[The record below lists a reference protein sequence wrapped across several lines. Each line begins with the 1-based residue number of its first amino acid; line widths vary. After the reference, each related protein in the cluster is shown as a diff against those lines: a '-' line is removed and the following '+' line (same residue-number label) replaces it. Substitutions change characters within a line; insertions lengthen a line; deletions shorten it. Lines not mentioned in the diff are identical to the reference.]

1 MELWVDKY
9 KPVTAKEILSQGTA
23 VSEVAAWLSQWRPG
37 KALFLV
43 GPPGTGKT
51 LIAEVAA
58 KERGWMLSQIN
69 ASDERNSEAI
79 EKALSEASKDRTLFH
94 SGKIIFI
101 DEIDGISSGDRGGI
115 GAIAKIIKGSRFPI
129 ILAANDP
136 YLPKLQPLRIISKV
150 VKLSRV
156 DIRSIEKRMKEICD
170 NEGVKAEGDV
180 LKNLARWSSGDLRS
194 AINDLQ
200 MMCEGRNEIS
210 EDDFESLGFRER
222 ETNIFA
228 VLPTV
233 FRSKNINAA
242 RKAISSCDKDPDE
255 IFWWVENN
263 IPQEFTDPESLANAL
278 DMLSKADLFRQ
289 KVSQQQNWRFRMHMI
304 DMLAGISLA
313 GETTHA
319 YVAYRSPD
327 RFALLS
333 RLKFKKAEMG
343 AVYAKL
349 SAYTHSPQKIVKN
362 EYLPYL
368 KIILSGK
375 AKETVE
381 TRQGVELTNEEVKA
395 IVSG

>member
-23 VSEVAAWLSQWRPG
+23 VSEVLRWLEAWKPG
-37 KALFLV
+37 KALLLA
-43 GPPGTGKT
+43 GPSGTGKT
-51 LIAEVAA
+51 LIAEVMA
-58 KERGWMLSQIN
+58 KERGWLLSQIN

-94 SGKIIFI
+94 SGKIILI
-101 DEIDGISSGDRGGI
+101 DEVDGIAGSDRGGV
-115 GAIAKIIKGSRFPI
+115 GAIAKIIKASRFPV

-136 YLPKLQPLRIISKV
+136 YLPKLQPLRLSSKI
-150 VKLSRV
+150 VKLSKI
-156 DIRSIEKRMKEICD
+156 DARSIEKRLREICD
-170 NEGVKAEGDV
+170 KEGIKAEGDV
-180 LKNLARWSSGDLRS
+180 LKNLARWSSGDMRS
-194 AINDLQ
+194 AITDLQ
-200 MMCEGRNEIS
+200 MLCEDRKEINEK
-210 EDDFESLGFRER
+210 DFEALGFRER
-222 ETNIFA
+222 ETNIFV

-242 RKAISSCDKDPDE
+242 RKAISGCDKDADE

-263 IPQEFTDPESLANAL
+263 IPQEFEGEALANAL
-278 DMLSKADLFRQ
+278 DMLSKADLFRS
-289 KVSQQQNWRFRMHMI
+289 KVSQQQNWRFRMHMA

-319 YVAYRSPD
+319 YVAYRPPD

-343 AVYAKL
+343 ALYVKL

-362 EYLPYL
+362 EYLP
-368 KIILSGK
+368 IS
-375 AKETVE
+375 E
-381 TRQGVELTNEEVKA
+381 
-395 IVSG
+395 